1 MARTVRDVGKLR
13 PIDDLMFRVM
23 ARDKAFCGE
32 LLGVL
37 LQDPGL
43 EVVECKPQSAVTNTR
58 GRSAVLDALCEL
70 SDGRLVDVEVQR
82 ADKGDLQRRA
92 RYYASL
98 VTTDRTPPGA
108 RFADVPDVCVAL
120 VCEFDPLGEG
130 CSLYHVDRVVRES
143 GRTLENGL
151 SELYVNAL
159 ARDGGEVSALMR
171 VFTEAEAYDEGRFPE
186 TSRVKRRLRE
196 TEEGRED
203 MGSVIEEIREEIRAE
218 CIAEGIETGRAEGIA
233 EGEARGEVRGTLKTL
248 VRLVRDGL
256 VSVQDAA
263 ASAGV
268 DADEIRRTLAQGSAR
283 TAPAPG
289 RVRT

>member
-1 MARTVRDVGKLR
+1 MVQTRLDMGALR

-23 ARDKAFCGE
+23 ARDLAFCRE
-32 LLGVL
+32 LLRVL

-70 SDGRLVDVEVQR
+70 SGGGFVDVEVQR
-82 ADKGDLQRRA
+82 VDEGDLQRRA

-98 VTTDRTPPGA
+98 VTADRTGPGTP
-108 RFADVPDVCVAL
+108 FGDVPDVCVAI
-120 VCEFDPLGEG
+120 VCEFDPLRGG
-130 CSLYHVDRVVRES
+130 RPLYHVDRVVRETGES
-143 GRTLENGL
+143 AENGL
-151 SELYVNAL
+151 EELYVNAL

-171 VFTEAEAYDEGRFPE
+171 VLTEAEAYDEERFPE

-196 TEEGRED
+196 TEEGRKD
-203 MGSVIEEIREEIRAE
+203 MGSVIEEIRAE
-218 CIAEGIETGRAEGIA
+218 CIAEGKAEGIA
-233 EGEARGEVRGTLKTL
+233 EGKLETL

-263 ASAGV
+263 TSVGV
-268 DADEIRRTLAQGSAR
+268 DADEIRRALAAEG
-283 TAPAPG
+283 
-289 RVRT
+289 

>member
-1 MARTVRDVGKLR
+1 MSSSPVLWWRARNGGERGDGGRMARAVRDVGKLR

-23 ARDKAFCGE
+23 AQSKAFCGE
-32 LLGVL
+32 LLRVL

-98 VTTDRTPPGA
+98 VTADRTRPGTP
-108 RFADVPDVCVAL
+108 FGDVPDVCVVL
-120 VCEFDPLGEG
+120 VCEFDPLRAG
-130 CSLYHVDRVVRES
+130 CPLYHVDRVVRETGES
-143 GRTLENGL
+143 ADNGL
-151 SELYVNAL
+151 EEVYVNAL
-159 ARDGGEVSALMR
+159 ARDGSEVSALMR
-171 VFTEAEAYDEGRFPE
+171 VLTEAEAYDEERFPE

-196 TEEGRED
+196 TEEGRKD
-203 MGSVIEEIREEIRAE
+203 MGSVIEEIR
-218 CIAEGIETGRAEGIA
+218 AEGIA
-233 EGEARGEVRGTLKTL
+233 EGKLETL

-263 ASAGV
+263 ASVGV
-268 DADEIRRTLAQGSAR
+268 DADEIRRALAAEG
-283 TAPAPG
+283 
-289 RVRT
+289 